1 MVPCDPQ
8 FHNHRKNAVNTTTAP
23 HGRRVAIA
31 SLVGTALESYDQYV
45 FAWLAALFVGPL
57 FFEPLGVVGGTLAA
71 FATYGVTFVVRPLG
85 GIIFGYIG
93 DHYGRRITL
102 ITTVTM
108 IGLATG
114 LVGLLPTYAQGGWT
128 GAIIL
133 VALRLVEGL
142 SLGGEWG
149 GAVTMSAEHATSS
162 RRGFAATL
170 PQLGS
175 PIGSILSNAVWLAVF
190 ILVPYDQIGEWAWR
204 IPLLTALPLLLV
216 SLYLRWGL
224 PESPEFLAMKENSG
238 RTRIPLGTVLR
249 HAPVAFIVAIG
260 AALLGHGSYTV
271 MNTYTLNY
279 GAYTL
284 GYDYMQ
290 MTMALTI
297 GGIVQLIAIPLFGV
311 WANRIGSAR
320 VVAWGALGTVL
331 AAFPMYWL
339 IQDGSM
345 ALLIGIM
352 IIGGILPTA
361 AWAGLGG
368 TMDSLFD
375 ARVRMTAL
383 ALAYNVAAAIAA
395 TLPFILTFTATTTA
409 NAWWHPAVVLVGLSL
424 ITLVSALFAHRIARR
439 TV

>member
-1 MVPCDPQ
+1 MCDPHS
-8 FHNHRKNAVNTTTAP
+8 HNHRKNAVTTTTAP

-57 FFEPLGVVGGTLAA
+57 FFEPLGTVGGTLAA
-71 FATYGVTFVVRPLG
+71 FATFGVTFIVRPLG
-85 GIIFGYIG
+85 GIVFGYIG
-93 DHYGRRITL
+93 DRYGRRITL

-133 VALRLVEGL
+133 VALRLLEGL

-149 GAVTMSAEHATSS
+149 GAVSMSAEHATSG

-175 PIGSILSNAVWLAVF
+175 PIGSILSNSAWLAVF

-224 PESPEFLAMKENSG
+224 PESPEFLAN
-238 RTRIPLGTVLR
+238 RTSAGSAPMPLATVFR
-249 HAPVAFIVAIG
+249 HAPVAFLVAVG

-297 GGIVQLIAIPLFGV
+297 GGVVQLIAIPLFGV

-320 VVAWGALGTVL
+320 IVAWGAAGTLV
-331 AAFPMYWL
+331 AAVPMYWL

-345 ALLIGIM
+345 ALLISIM

-368 TMDSLFD
+368 TMESLFE

-395 TLPFILTFTATTTA
+395 TLPFILTFAQTTTA
-409 NAWWHPAVVLVGLSL
+409 NAWWHPALVLMGLSL
-424 ITLVSALFAHRIARR
+424 ITLISAVAAHRMSRASQ
-439 TV
+439 

>member
-1 MVPCDPQ
+1 M
-8 FHNHRKNAVNTTTAP
+8 NTTPRTTS
-23 HGRRVAIA
+23 RRVSTAT
-31 SLVGTALESYDQYV
+31 LVGTALESYDQYV

-71 FATYGVTFVVRPLG
+71 FATFGVTFIVRPLG
-85 GIIFGYIG
+85 GLVFGYIG
-93 DHYGRRITL
+93 DRFGRRVTL

-133 VALRLVEGL
+133 VGLRLVEGL

-149 GAVTMSAEHATSS
+149 GAVTMSAEHATTK
-162 RRGFAATL
+162 RGFAASM

-175 PIGSILSNAVWLAVF
+175 PIGSILSNGVWLALF
-190 ILVPYDQIGEWAWR
+190 TFVPYEQIAEWAWR

-216 SLYLRWGL
+216 SVYLRWNL
-224 PESPEFLAMKENSG
+224 PESPEFEAMKAAG
-238 RTRIPLGTVLR
+238 TTTKIPLAAIVR
-249 HAPVAFIVAIG
+249 HAPLAFLVAIG

-279 GAYTL
+279 GAGVL

-290 MTMALTI
+290 MTLALTI
-297 GGIVQLIAIPLFGV
+297 GGVVQLVAIPLFGV
-311 WANRIGSAR
+311 WADRIGSAR
-320 VVAWGALGTVL
+320 VVAWGAAGTL
-331 AAFPMYWL
+331 IAAFPMYWL
-339 IQDGSM
+339 IQDGSF

-352 IIGGILPTA
+352 VIGGILPTA

-368 TMDSLFD
+368 TMETLFD
-375 ARVRMTAL
+375 ARVRLTAL
-383 ALAYNVAAAIAA
+383 AMAYNIAAALAA
-395 TLPFILTFTATTTA
+395 TLPFFLTLAATSTD
-409 NAWWHPAVVLVGLSL
+409 NAWWHPGLVLTGLSAL
-424 ITLVSALFAHRIARR
+424 TLVSAVAAHRMARR
-439 TV
+439 A

>member
-1 MVPCDPQ
+1 MT
-8 FHNHRKNAVNTTTAP
+8 TTTAP

-57 FFEPLGVVGGTLAA
+57 FFEPLGTVGGTLAA
-71 FATYGVTFVVRPLG
+71 FATFGVTFIVRPLG
-85 GIIFGYIG
+85 GIVFGYIG
-93 DHYGRRITL
+93 DRYGRRITL

-133 VALRLVEGL
+133 VALRLLEGL

-149 GAVTMSAEHATSS
+149 GAVSMSAEHATSG

-175 PIGSILSNAVWLAVF
+175 PIGSILSNSAWLAVF

-224 PESPEFLAMKENSG
+224 PESPEFLAN
-238 RTRIPLGTVLR
+238 RTSAGSAPMPLATVFR
-249 HAPVAFIVAIG
+249 HAPVAFLVAVG

-297 GGIVQLIAIPLFGV
+297 GGVVQLIAIPLFGV

-320 VVAWGALGTVL
+320 IVAWGAAGTLV
-331 AAFPMYWL
+331 AAVPMYWL

-345 ALLIGIM
+345 ALLISIM

-368 TMDSLFD
+368 TMESLFE

-395 TLPFILTFTATTTA
+395 TLPFILTFAQTTTA
-409 NAWWHPAVVLVGLSL
+409 NAWWHPALVLMGLSL
-424 ITLVSALFAHRIARR
+424 ITLISAVAAHRMSRASQ
-439 TV
+439 

>member
-1 MVPCDPQ
+1 M
-8 FHNHRKNAVNTTTAP
+8 NTTTAP

-57 FFEPLGVVGGTLAA
+57 FFEPLGTVGGTLAA
-71 FATYGVTFVVRPLG
+71 FATFGVTFIVRPLG

-93 DHYGRRITL
+93 DRYGRRITL

-133 VALRLVEGL
+133 VALRLLEGL

-149 GAVTMSAEHATSS
+149 GAVAMSAEHASAD

-175 PIGSILSNAVWLAVF
+175 PIGSILSNSVWLAIF
-190 ILVPYDQIGEWAWR
+190 ILIPYDQIAEWAWR

-224 PESPEFLAMKENSG
+224 PESPEFLANKDTTPRG
-238 RTRIPLGTVLR
+238 LLPLIAIFR
-249 HAPVAFIVAIG
+249 HAPVAFLVAIG

-311 WANRIGSAR
+311 WANRVGSAR
-320 VVAWGALGTVL
+320 IVAAGALGTLVVAIPL
-331 AAFPMYWL
+331 YWL

-345 ALLIGIM
+345 TLLIAIM

-368 TMDSLFD
+368 TMETLFD
-375 ARVRMTAL
+375 ARIRMTAL
-383 ALAYNVAAAIAA
+383 ALAYNIAAAIAA
-395 TLPFILTFTATTTA
+395 TLPFVLTFAQTTTD
-409 NAWWHPAVVLVGLSL
+409 NAWWHPAIVLMAMSL
-424 ITLVSALFAHRIARR
+424 ITLVSAVAAHRMAQKQA
-439 TV
+439 